1 MLVSRRLQQLA
12 RHINAI
18 RLFADLLD
26 GLLWNGNLKLKVCAN
41 CSNDEVAASR
51 TEGGPKAGT
60 PGALTFPGGIKL
72 SCRDRQ
78 DKCAGGY
85 EPDRHPP
92 AHAHTRR

>member
-51 TEGGPKAGT
+51 TEGGTKAGT
-60 PGALTFPGGIKL
+60 PGALTFPGVIKL

-78 DKCAGGY
+78 DKCDGG
-85 EPDRHPP
+85 
-92 AHAHTRR
+92 